1 MYEVKPEAGTGGN
14 RTLHG
19 NLLLP
24 CNNLL
29 INIPNETSQK
39 RERRVRKDKRSTAS
53 QIPVPQAEDLAD
65 GTCSND
71 EYTIIPRNPHTPQ
84 GTSSSS
90 LENRFTNFTAVPATP
105 VPTSENPPKIE
116 HFVIQFIFPRGPF
129 S

>member
-24 CNNLL
+24 CNNLP

-65 GTCSND
+65 DTCSND
-71 EYTIIPRNPHTPQ
+71 EYTIAPRNPYTGQ
-84 GTSSSS
+84 T
-90 LENRFTNFTAVPATP
+90 LKEAVTEELVKPSVEEKQPKQHSQRMQYRATP
-105 VPTSENPPKIE
+105 IK
-116 HFVIQFIFPRGPF
+116 GK
-129 S
+129 